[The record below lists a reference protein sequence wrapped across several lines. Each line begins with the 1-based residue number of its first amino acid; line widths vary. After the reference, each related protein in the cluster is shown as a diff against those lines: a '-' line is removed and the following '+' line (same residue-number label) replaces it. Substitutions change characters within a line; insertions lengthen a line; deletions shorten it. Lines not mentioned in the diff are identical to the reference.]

1 MTPIT
6 VLMTDDGQL
15 HTILKLIMQYHN
27 KLLHCCTDNTGWTA
41 AKRVYGE
48 DMRHILCHWHVDR

>member
-15 HTILKLIMQYHN
+15 HTVLKSYHN
-27 KLLHCCTDNTGWTA
+27 KLQQCCTDNSGRTA
-41 AKRVYGE
+41 AKRVYGG